1 MGDFT
6 LCLQLNSI
14 HLVMAGTKFR
24 SSFFVKSLWRNTVYF
39 AQWFVDIP
47 GRGIAGVSFDSVQ
60 ENARTPLFLWPGHV
74 LWRVIGG
81 KMEQSF
87 LIIVLLF
94 LAARL
99 SFSHPLAGRCM
110 HTPLSRARLGL
121 DRLASAR
128 RVPRATVTTGAS
140 LPSQLAA
147 HTGFELSIMMRTFDP
162 RSLDQVHHLDA
173 CQPRAIH
180 RPVAQPLRI

>member
-1 MGDFT
+1 
-6 LCLQLNSI
+6 
-14 HLVMAGTKFR
+14 MAGTKFR
-24 SSFFVKSLWRNTVYF
+24 SSCFVKSLWRNTVYF

-110 HTPLSRARLGL
+110 HPPLSRARLGL